1 MSKFYSVQAFQEM
14 VDQYVAN
21 GFSTSAA
28 EKMVNDEEATSM
40 SEFDEFLAEVK
51 AQTESQLNAEEWMDI
66 LDPTSYYSGDIDN

>member
-1 MSKFYSVQAFQEM
+1 MPKFYSEQAYQKM

-40 SEFDEFLAEVK
+40 KEYELFSADATDWV
-51 AQTESQLNAEEWMDI
+51 DD
-66 LDPTSYYSGDIDN
+66 LDNNSYYIDIDN